1 MKGINKMSDKYY
13 NLVEQMVQDAL
24 NHLGE
29 CGEITDIYAAA
40 SLDRWVVEVDG
51 EYFGIYDTT
60 RKTFVD

>member
-1 MKGINKMSDKYY
+1 MSDKYY